1 MTPILVVGVGHMG
14 GALVEGWLR
23 VKAFPARDLILSD
36 PKPGHGAEAAVAAG
50 ARLNPPD
57 ADLNA
62 AKTILLAVRPQVWR
76 EVAAA
81 IAPKLDPAAPVVS
94 VAAGVK
100 HADLAAAF
108 PGHAL
113 ARVMPTTAVAVAK
126 GAVSIF
132 SPDPTAR
139 AAAHALFDPVATCV
153 DLDDEGL
160 MDAAVAVSGS
170 APAYLYAL
178 MEALAAAGEAEG
190 LSAEASAALVR
201 ATITGAAALL
211 DETGADPAKL
221 RREVASPGG
230 TTEAALKVLMGEK
243 GLEPLLLETVK
254 AAARRSRELGKG

>member
-23 VKAFPARDLILSD
+23 VKASAARDLILSD
-36 PKPGHGAEAAVAAG
+36 PNPGHGVDAALAAG

-57 ADLNA
+57 ADIKS

-76 EVAAA
+76 EVAGVL
-81 IAPKLDPAAPVVS
+81 APKLDRTAPVVS
-94 VAAGVK
+94 VAAGVR
-100 HADLAAAF
+100 HADLAAVF
-108 PGHAL
+108 PGHAV

-132 SPDPTAR
+132 SPDATAR

-153 DLDDEGL
+153 DLGDEAL

-178 MEALAAAGEAEG
+178 MEALAAAGVAEG
-190 LSAEASAALVR
+190 LSPEASTALVR

-221 RREVASPGG
+221 RREVASSGG
-230 TTEAALKVLMGEK
+230 TTEAALKVLMGET
-243 GLEPLLLETVK
+243 GLGPLLLETVR
-254 AAARRSRELGKG
+254 AAARRSRELGR